1 VLWLTKGLG
10 PGGTERLLVDV
21 ARTVDRSRF
30 ECLAAYLLPGK
41 DHLVKA
47 LASAGVPSTCIGS
60 GARVDLGWPA
70 RLRRLV
76 TAERVDVV
84 HVQAPYPAAL
94 ARPALRAMGKNRP
107 AIVYTEHNSWDG
119 YGLWTRIANAV
130 TYPLDDARVAVSQP
144 ASRHGTEVLV
154 HGVDLEE
161 VRSHRPARERVRA
174 ELGLGEREVAILT
187 VANLREHKDY
197 PNLLRAARQVLD
209 SGLPVRFLAVGQG
222 PLEAELRA
230 QAADL
235 GDRFRFLGYR
245 PDALDVMAAADVFVL
260 ASKAEGYPVSI
271 MEALALGLPIVATSV
286 GGVADA
292 VRPGVEG
299 LLVPPSRPDLL
310 AGALEEVA
318 GDPALRA
325 SMAAAGESR
334 SALFDIRRATARLE
348 EIYTSVTARRRPA
361 ERLR

>member
-1 VLWLTKGLG
+1 MKVLWLTKGLG

-21 ARTVDRSRF
+21 ARTIDRSRF

-76 TAERVDVV
+76 TDEGVDVV
-84 HVQAPYPAAL
+84 HIQAPFPAAL
-94 ARPALRAMGKNRP
+94 ARPALRLLGRGRP

-119 YGLWTRIANAV
+119 YGILTRLANAA
-130 TYPLDDARVAVSQP
+130 TYPLDDARVAVSRP

-161 VRSHRPARERVRA
+161 VRSHRPARDRVRA
-174 ELGLGEREVAILT
+174 ELGLADGGVAILT

-197 PNLLRAARQVLD
+197 PNLLAAARQVLA
-209 SGLPVRFLAVGQG
+209 SGAEVRFFAVGQG
-222 PLEAELRA
+222 PLEGELRSR
-230 QAADL
+230 AADL
-235 GDRFRFLGYR
+235 GDRFVFLGHR

-286 GGVADA
+286 GGIADA

-299 LLVPPSRPDLL
+299 ELVPPSRPDLL
-310 AGALEEVA
+310 AEALVAVA
-318 GDPALRA
+318 GDPARRA

-334 SALFDIRRATARLE
+334 SAMFDIRRATTRLE
-348 EIYTSVTARRRPA
+348 QIYTEVAAHRR
-361 ERLR
+361 